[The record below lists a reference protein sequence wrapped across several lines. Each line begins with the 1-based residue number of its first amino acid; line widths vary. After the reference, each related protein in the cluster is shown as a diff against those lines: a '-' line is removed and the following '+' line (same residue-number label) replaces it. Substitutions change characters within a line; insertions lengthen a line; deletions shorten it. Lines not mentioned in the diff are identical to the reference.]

1 MNSNFQITIWFVMAM
16 VSFFPFNQIG
26 AVGLE
31 VGLFGYELFLKE
43 NMQGKRLE
51 VSGWDFNYNRWRN
64 SFQAEPYLY
73 RTSGESLFVGLK
85 DKQSKNQIVWDLHIQ
100 LTSGPDTGL
109 RQYYLGKNSYFGYQ
123 LQNFLLGVGR
133 REHLFSPKSFSTQ
146 FDAGDGLFLELKPK
160 LGLTL
165 QFFIWDFHSGSLLLS
180 KDQFR
185 SLLSREGILN
195 EGETN
200 NFPVEKP
207 ITKHSRNHRRRHSVG
222 LVYGDSFSF
231 RFGVHYLELG
241 SLGPYTKDHPNETK
255 RYLADG
261 DSLLHGNGGF
271 SLHTDILSFD
281 FDFLW
286 CRGNDRTRSKLAATP
301 GSITIAGEALQSGVE
316 LRFAGWKI
324 RSSHFIS
331 DREEKNEKQQ
341 IVKEGFI
348 SLGTHPS
355 QTPYLSQIFEV
366 FPSSA
371 ITELGYEKNFALLEG
386 RSFGYLTELALSYTY
401 NQFVFKLIGNYF
413 LPYRQTGPT
422 NGRIAFQ
429 KREFERFFIAEGM
442 FEVSI
447 REEVSFELG
456 IGISQLFLPESIGIR
471 SNFGYVFGRLQI

>member
-1 MNSNFQITIWFVMAM
+1 MIPLGTIR
-16 VSFFPFNQIG
+16 

-31 VGLFGYELFLKE
+31 VGVTGYELFLKE

-51 VSGWDFNYNRWRN
+51 VPGWDFHYNRWKN
-64 SFQAEPYLY
+64 SFQAEPYLH
-73 RTSGESLFVGLK
+73 RTSGEFMFVGLK
-85 DKQSKNQIVWDLHIQ
+85 EKDSKNQIVWDLHLQ

-109 RQYYLGKNSYFGYQ
+109 RQYYLGKNSYFGTQ
-123 LQNFLLGVGR
+123 MQNFLLGVGR

-146 FDAGDGLFLELKPK
+146 FDAGDGLFVELKPK
-160 LGLTL
+160 QGLTL
-165 QFFIWDFHSGSLLLS
+165 QFFVWDLHSGSLLLS

-185 SLLSREGILN
+185 SLLSRERTLEEEEANGLPIDKK
-195 EGETN
+195 ET
-200 NFPVEKP
+200 KQ
-207 ITKHSRNHRRRHSVG
+207 SRNHRRRQSFG
-222 LVYGDSFSF
+222 LVYGDSVSL
-231 RFGVHYLELG
+231 RFGFQYLELG

-261 DSLLHGNGGF
+261 DSLFHGNGGF

-281 FDFLW
+281 FDLLW
-286 CRGNDRTRSKLAATP
+286 CRGNDRTRSRLAATP
-301 GSITIAGEALQSGVE
+301 GSIPIAGEAFQFGLE
-316 LRFAGWKI
+316 LRFGGFRL

-355 QTPYLSQIFEV
+355 QTPYLSQIFRI

-371 ITELGYEKNFALLEG
+371 VTELGYEKNFAILEG
-386 RSFGYLTELALSYTY
+386 RSFGYLTELAVSYTY
-401 NQFVFKLIGNYF
+401 NQFVCKLIGNYF
-413 LPYRQTGPT
+413 IPYTHTGPT

-442 FEVSI
+442 LEVSI
-447 REEVSFELG
+447 REEIGFELG
-456 IGISQLFLPESIGIR
+456 IGVSQLFLPESIGIR